1 MRGLIFLI
9 LVSSNNIFS
18 ILEIEI
24 LKGSDNLSKI
34 AFIPFGIEKNID
46 EKYGDQVSSL
56 IEKNMLLFG
65 EFENLNKNEM
75 LSFPSTEEDFYY
87 RDWKIMGVDYSV
99 IGRIN
104 SVNALGNLN
113 ISYSLFNINR
123 RIKILDGEIVGNEN
137 NLEGIAKIISNRI
150 YEKITGLRGIFDTK
164 LAYVVNSNSKT
175 YQICISD
182 IDGQN
187 EKILFSSPSP
197 IMSPDWSPDRKKIAY
212 VSFEN
217 GFAEIFIQD
226 LISGERESINA
237 LGMTNSA
244 PVWSPDGKSLAL
256 VVSFSGNPDIFSYS
270 LNTKRLN
277 RLTNHYGIDTEPS
290 WSPDSKKM
298 IFTSD
303 RSGSPQLY
311 EINVQSKRKKRLT
324 KDGSYNARGRYFP
337 DGKSIFF
344 VHGNNGNFQIAT
356 KKLSGRFISTLTA
369 TSLDESPTI
378 SPNGNIIIY
387 ATKKDENGYLAGLT
401 LNGKSRFALP
411 LKNGSVREPAWSP
424 LLK

>member
-1 MRGLIFLI
+1 VKRSLIILIFL
-9 LVSSNNIFS
+9 SSNIFS
-18 ILEIEI
+18 LLEIEI
-24 LKGSDNLSKI
+24 IKGSDNLSKV
-34 AFIPFGIEKNID
+34 AFVPFGIEENVN
-46 EKYGDQVSSL
+46 ENYGEQISTL
-56 IEKNMLLFG
+56 IKKNMLLFG
-65 EFENLNKNEM
+65 EFENLDKAEM
-75 LSFPSTEEDFYY
+75 LSFPDTEEDFYY

-99 IGRIN
+99 IGKIN

-123 RIKILDGEIVGNEN
+123 RIRILEGEIVGREN
-137 NLEGIAKIISNRI
+137 NIEGIAKIISNRI
-150 YEKITGLRGIFDTK
+150 YEKITGLKGIFDTK
-164 LAYVVNSNSKT
+164 LAYIVNSDAET
-175 YQICISD
+175 YQMCISD
-182 IDGQN
+182 IDGKN
-187 EKILFSSPSP
+187 EQILFTSSAP

-226 LISGERESINA
+226 LASGERESIQA

-270 LNTKRLN
+270 INNKRLV

-290 WSPDSKKM
+290 WSPDSKKI

-311 EINVQSKRKKRLT
+311 EINTQSKRKKRLT
-324 KDGSYNARGRYFP
+324 RDGNYNARGRYFP

-344 VHGNNGNFQIAT
+344 VHGNDGNFQIAT
-356 KKLSGRFISTLTA
+356 KKLSSRFIETLTS

-387 ATKKDENGYLAGLT
+387 ATKEGSKGYLGGIT
-401 LNGKSRFALP
+401 LDGKSRFSLP
-411 LKNGSVREPAWSP
+411 VKNGSVREPAWSP
-424 LLK
+424 LFN